1 MLTLVNILI
10 VFFVFIILYQIFLAT
25 VPTVEGLEN
34 QYQPYDTNNPANALI
49 LAQQNAGNIAY
60 IKERL
65 DDYQGLYQEVQD
77 ISGNYA
83 SLQSQVDQLIQA
95 QQQYTTQMTG
105 GTVPQI
111 SGVVEDG
118 STTESDINGTSNTD
132 TTLETE

>member
-132 TTLETE
+132 TTL

>member
-83 SLQSQVDQLIQA
+83 SLQSQVDQLVQA

-111 SGVVEDG
+111 SGVVDDG

-132 TTLETE
+132 TTLATE

>member
-83 SLQSQVDQLIQA
+83 SLQSQVDQLVQA
-95 QQQYTTQMTG
+95 QEQYTTQMTG

>member
-65 DDYQGLYQEVQD
+65 DDYQTLYKEVQD

-83 SLQSQVDQLIQA
+83 SLQDQVDQLVQA
-95 QQQYTTQMTG
+95 QEQYTTQMTG

-118 STTESDINGTSNTD
+118 STTESDINVTND
-132 TTLETE
+132 TTNLATE